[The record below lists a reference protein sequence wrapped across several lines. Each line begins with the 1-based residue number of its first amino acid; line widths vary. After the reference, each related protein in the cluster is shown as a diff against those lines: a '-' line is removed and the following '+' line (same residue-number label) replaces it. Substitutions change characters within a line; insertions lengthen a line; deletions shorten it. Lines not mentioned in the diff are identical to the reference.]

1 MRFCLFL
8 KYNLAEHCISTY
20 YAKQW
25 FDISRHF
32 KMIPMLSS
40 LQSVIQ
46 RYYLIIDYIP
56 HIVQFHTYDSNQNKC
71 PYVWH
76 LFSKQKFVPSP
87 FLFFEPLFLSVTYL
101 FFVNINVFLFCS
113 ICLYFCF
120 RIPHVNELIKYLSFS
135 DFCHLASLWSIQVI
149 KNDKISLFY
158 DWVIHTH
165 THTHHIFLQSSI
177 GGNLGCLHISA
188 TVNNT
193 VNISYSERS
202 SAYIFLISVLIF
214 FR

>member
-1 MRFCLFL
+1 MTFIFQ
-8 KYNLAEHCISTY
+8 AEICALTISLLWT
-20 YAKQW
+20 
-25 FDISRHF
+25 
-32 KMIPMLSS
+32 SS
-40 LQSVIQ
+40 LLAI
-46 RYYLIIDYIP
+46 
-56 HIVQFHTYDSNQNKC
+56 TY
-71 PYVWH
+71 
-76 LFSKQKFVPSP
+76 F
-87 FLFFEPLFLSVTYL
+87 
-101 FFVNINVFLFCS
+101 FFVFINVFLFCY
-113 ICLYFCF
+113 ICLYLCF
-120 RIPHVNELIKYLSFS
+120 WIPHVNELMKYLSFS

-149 KNDKISLFY
+149 KNGKISLFY